1 MAPYPVVGLRYD
13 LEGSLGSLVGIQ
25 ALPDFMRESCGGS
38 LGEKLHH
45 VSQIRGLRRFEV
57 STMAGRISKTK
68 EAKMPARKK
77 ILLVDHNVD
86 FVQLTT
92 TFLEE
97 KGYQVIPAY
106 DGHEGLKKA
115 RESRPNLIVL
125 DVMMARL
132 TEGFDVCREI
142 KKDEKLKH
150 IPVIVLSGIR
160 KKEGVPWTFEPDE
173 DYLPVTRLLE
183 KPVAPTE
190 LLKEIENAVY

>member
-1 MAPYPVVGLRYD
+1 
-13 LEGSLGSLVGIQ
+13 
-25 ALPDFMRESCGGS
+25 
-38 LGEKLHH
+38 
-45 VSQIRGLRRFEV
+45 
-57 STMAGRISKTK
+57 
-68 EAKMPARKK
+68 MPARKK
-77 ILLVDHNVD
+77 ILLVDDDVD

-97 KGYQVIPAY
+97 KDRQVIPAH

-115 RESRPNLIVL
+115 SESRPDLIVL

-160 KKEGVPWTFEPDE
+160 KKEGVPWAFEPDE
-173 DYLPVTRLLE
+173 DYLPVTRFLE
-183 KPVAPTE
+183 KPIARTE